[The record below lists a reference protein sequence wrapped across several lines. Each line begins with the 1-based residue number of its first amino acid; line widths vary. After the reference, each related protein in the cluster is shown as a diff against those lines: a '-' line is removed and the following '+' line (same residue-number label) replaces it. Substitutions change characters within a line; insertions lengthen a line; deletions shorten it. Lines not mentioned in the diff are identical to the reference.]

1 MYHGFVG
8 FKTSNLSLRIEKLER
23 LASPRIGEHVI
34 SFSIIISFS
43 GIYSPYEVRNQ
54 EPWITNCFV
63 IFWHFFLLLLLHFG
77 FPRNFTTKE
86 RGIRSLFVASIRI
99 RNLFCSMRYL
109 TKISIYF
116 PYIILIEIFDRWYG
130 TKFFTANLEKM
141 KLIVFGEHVY
151 LLK

>member
-1 MYHGFVG
+1 M
-8 FKTSNLSLRIEKLER
+8 NNKLFR
-23 LASPRIGEHVI
+23 HFLTFFFIIALA
-34 SFSIIISFS
+34 
-43 GIYSPYEVRNQ
+43 
-54 EPWITNCFV
+54 
-63 IFWHFFLLLLLHFG
+63 

-130 TKFFTANLEKM
+130 TVFYCEFRENEINRFRRACLFIKIKIFLLYFLYFVQRIFYKVFFFFLIELLVNEDVSRSIKYKFKNL
-141 KLIVFGEHVY
+141 
-151 LLK
+151 